1 MKFYTHDLVFGNKMG
16 WIFFYFDS
24 LTLRSALNW
33 MRNVFVLYFMFFYA
47 PRICIQWN
55 KACFFVFYF
64 FICCTRQCESE
75 KKSSYKFYLQSEC
88 GLCSIYVE
96 KYLNMVHIFLR
107 TIHISHIHLSI
118 DAITYFLMFILWACV
133 GLMQFSKLTRFEF
146 VWYIKL
152 KEIPH
157 HQINSNRALFCE
169 IELGN
174 KSSISSISSH
184 FLSVSLIIKM
194 YFNILL
200 FFLLHFYTFIDF
212 HSHLP
217 SSRIN
222 IFINVSEHFFN
233 FLFERCLR
241 VKNGVQFVKY
251 MMKEVLSS

>member
-1 MKFYTHDLVFGNKMG
+1 MLYICWKIFEYGAHFSTNNTHFTHSFIYRCYHVFFNVYYMNVCGANA
-16 WIFFYFDS
+16 IF
-24 LTLRSALNW
+24 
-33 MRNVFVLYFMFFYA
+33 
-47 PRICIQWN
+47 
-55 KACFFVFYF
+55 KA
-64 FICCTRQCESE
+64 
-75 KKSSYKFYLQSEC
+75 
-88 GLCSIYVE
+88 
-96 KYLNMVHIFLR
+96 H
-107 TIHISHIHLSI
+107 TIWV
-118 DAITYFLMFILWACV
+118 A
-133 GLMQFSKLTRFEF
+133 
-146 VWYIKL
+146 WYIKL

-200 FFLLHFYTFIDF
+200 FFLLHFYNFIDF